1 MIPFAL
7 LPVHTA
13 AVPALCRQLRTLEAI
28 ETDDTT
34 TMDAV
39 IEAQQIILAALGN
52 ACSRSLRE
60 VSQKIIAITRR
71 ADAADGFLSRAECLV
86 LISASMDLASFEV
99 GEDNQTGHGA

>member
-1 MIPFAL
+1 MTPFAVM
-7 LPVHTA
+7 PVHA
-13 AVPALCRQLRTLEAI
+13 ARIPALCRQLRTLETI
-28 ETDDTT
+28 ETDDAA
-34 TMDAV
+34 TMEVV

-71 ADAADGFLSRAECLV
+71 IDAADGFLSKAECSV

-99 GEDNQTGHGA
+99 GDGAQIGCGA